1 MLPAIPPGSV
11 EVKSA
16 VRMSDMN
23 EPSNFVRVL
32 NNSNVTSELLTLPNS
47 ASLLDVPTG
56 THGIESNCVEDR
68 TVKVNEPVRL
78 FSA

>member
-16 VRMSDMN
+16 VRMSDVN
-23 EPSNFVRVL
+23 EPSNSVRVL

-47 ASLLDVPTG
+47 TSLLDVPTG